1 MYRASREA
9 LSRGKNMKKFL
20 SRFLGLTLTVSM
32 AVSTFAVAGCSSNAD
47 ADVDITP
54 LAENLI
60 DDNYDNYYEV
70 FVYSFCDSDGDG
82 IGDLKGVTSKLNY
95 IRDLGYTG
103 LWLTPVHQSPTYH
116 KYDVIDYC
124 TIDEDFGTMEDF
136 EELIEKA
143 DELGIKVIMDMVFN
157 HTSTQC
163 EWFKEARTAYII
175 GDTSNPYY
183 DFYNFSDS
191 YKSGY
196 TQIGSAGLYY
206 ESQFDSSM
214 PDLNLDSEGV
224 KEKLGEAIKFW
235 VEKGVGGFRLDAV
248 MYYFSDSA
256 VKSAQFAQW
265 VKDTA
270 DEYASEL
277 TGKDGDV
284 FVVGEAWGNR
294 TAIKSYYTNSENVSY
309 FDFPTARDGY
319 ITQTLSAA
327 QSEPAE
333 TFWSVLNYV
342 ADTAADGD
350 IACPILG
357 NHDTG
362 RIAGYLGRD
371 ENKIKFAYG
380 LLSMLSGSTFTYYG
394 DEIGMIGG
402 TDSDQDKRLGMMWTA
417 DTQMIKPENVTPTQ
431 QVFADVETQLADN
444 NSILNYYKLCNNV
457 RNAFPSIMRG
467 TMERIYYND
476 DYVLA
481 FKRTYGKETVTIV
494 INFATESK
502 QVGGLSG
509 TLQKGICV
517 SGKVSASG
525 DKLTLPA
532 YSIAVL
538 K

>member
-1 MYRASREA
+1 MYRALREA
-9 LSRGKNMKKFL
+9 LLRGKNMKKFL
-20 SRFLGLTLTVSM
+20 SGFLGLTLAVSM
-32 AVSTFAVAGCSSNAD
+32 AVSTVAVAGCSSD
-47 ADVDITP
+47 ADTEVDVTP
-54 LAENLI
+54 LQENLV
-60 DDNYDNYYEV
+60 DDNYDNYYEI

-82 IGDLKGVTSKLNY
+82 VGDIKGITSKLPY
-95 IRDLGYTG
+95 IRDMGYTG
-103 LWLTPVHQSPTYH
+103 LWLTPIQSSPTYH
-116 KYDVIDYC
+116 KYDAVDYC
-124 TIDEDFGTMEDF
+124 SIDEEFGTMADF
-136 EELIEKA
+136 EGLIEEA
-143 DELGIKVIMDMVFN
+143 DRLGIKVITDMVFN
-157 HTSTQC
+157 HTSSNHI
-163 EWFKEARTAYII
+163 WFQNALKAYITD
-175 GDTSNPYY
+175 DTDNYYY
-183 DFYNFSDS
+183 DFYNFSDT

-196 TQIGSAGLYY
+196 TRIGDASIYY

-214 PDLNLDSEGV
+214 PDLNLDSENV
-224 KEKLGEAIKFW
+224 KKELGDVIKFW
-235 VEKGVGGFRLDAV
+235 IDKGVSGFRLDAV

-256 VKSAQFAQW
+256 LKSAQFAQW

-270 DEYASEL
+270 DEYASE
-277 TGKDGDV
+277 TSGQDSDV

-294 TAIKSYYTNSENVSY
+294 MAIKSYYTNSENVSY

-319 ITQTLSAA
+319 ITQTLSTV
-327 QSEPAE
+327 QTEPAE
-333 TFWSVLNYV
+333 TFWSVINFV

-371 ENKIKFAYG
+371 EAKIKFAYG
-380 LLSMLSGSTFTYYG
+380 LVSMLSGNTFTYYG

-467 TMERIYYND
+467 TAERVDYDD
-476 DYVLA
+476 DYVLV
-481 FKRTYGKETVTIV
+481 FNKSYGNERVTIV

-502 QVGGLSG
+502 RVSGISG

>member
-1 MYRASREA
+1 MKG
-9 LSRGKNMKKFL
+9 LKKFL
-20 SRFLGLTLTVSM
+20 ALTLCTTM
-32 AVSTFAVAGCSSNAD
+32 AVTAAAVAGCSDKDNNKS
-47 ADVDITP
+47 DVDTTL
-54 LAENLI
+54 LAENII

-103 LWLTPVHQSPTYH
+103 LWLTPIHKSPTYH

-143 DELGIKVIMDMVFN
+143 DELGIKVILDMVFN
-157 HTSTQC
+157 HTSNQC
-163 EWFKEARTAYII
+163 EWFREARTAYII

-196 TQIGSAGLYY
+196 TQIGSAGIYY

-214 PDLNLDSEGV
+214 PDLNLDSPAV
-224 KEKLGEAIKFW
+224 KAKLAEALDFW

-256 VKSAQFAQW
+256 VKSAEVAEW
-265 VKDTA
+265 VKTTA
-270 DEYASEL
+270 EASAVAHNNSYA
-277 TGKDGDV
+277 GNI

-294 TAIKSYYTNSENVSY
+294 SAIKNFYTNSENVSY

-319 ITQTLSAA
+319 IVQTLSAA
-327 QSEPAE
+327 QAEPAE
-333 TFWSVLNYV
+333 TFWSVMGYV
-342 ADTAADGD
+342 ADTAAGGD
-350 IACPILG
+350 IACPILD

-371 ENKIKFAYG
+371 EAKIKFAYG
-380 LLSMLSGSTFTYYG
+380 LLSLLGGNTFTYYG
-394 DEIGMIGG
+394 DEIGVVGG

-417 DTQMIKPENVTPTQ
+417 DTVMIKPENVTPTV
-431 QVFADVETQLADN
+431 QVFADVETQLADC
-444 NSILNYYKLCNNV
+444 NSILNYYKMSNNV

-467 TMERIYYND
+467 TTERVDYDD
-476 DYVLA
+476 DYVLVI
-481 FKRTYGKETVTIV
+481 KKSYGNETVTIA
-494 INFATESK
+494 INFAKEEK
-502 QVGGLSG
+502 QVSEVSG

-517 SGKVSASG
+517 SGKVSVSG
-525 DKLTLPA
+525 SNIKMPG
-532 YSIAVL
+532 YSIAIL

>member
-1 MYRASREA
+1 
-9 LSRGKNMKKFL
+9 MKKFL
-20 SRFLGLTLTVSM
+20 NKFLAFALFASVTAGV
-32 AVSTFAVAGCSSNAD
+32 AAVAGCAPKPD
-47 ADVDITP
+47 AEVDVTP
-54 LAENLI
+54 LSENLI

-82 IGDLKGVTSKLNY
+82 VGDIKGVTSKLSY
-95 IRDLGYTG
+95 IRDMGYTG
-103 LWLTPVHQSPTYH
+103 LWLTPIQSSPTYH
-116 KYDVIDYC
+116 KYDAVDYC
-124 TIDEDFGTMEDF
+124 SIDEAFGTMADF
-136 EELIEKA
+136 EELIEEA
-143 DELGIKVIMDMVFN
+143 DRLGIKVITDMVFN
-157 HTSTQC
+157 HTSDRHQ
-163 EWFKEARTAYII
+163 WFQTALEAYIT
-175 GDTSNPYY
+175 GDTENYYY
-183 DFYNFSDS
+183 DFYNFSDL

-196 TQIGSAGLYY
+196 TQIGNASVYY
-206 ESQFDSSM
+206 ESRFDKSM
-214 PDLNLDSEGV
+214 PDLNLDSENV
-224 KEKLGEAIKFW
+224 KKELGDVIKFW
-235 VEKGVGGFRLDAV
+235 IDKGVSGFRLDAV

-270 DEYASEL
+270 DAYASEIS
-277 TGKDGDV
+277 GKDEDM

-294 TAIKSYYTNSENVSY
+294 TAIKSYYTNSDNVSY

-319 ITQTLSAA
+319 ITQTLSAV

-333 TFWSVLNYV
+333 TFWSVINYV

-371 ENKIKFAYG
+371 ENKVKFAYG
-380 LLSMLSGSTFTYYG
+380 LMSMLSGNTFTYYG
-394 DEIGMIGG
+394 DEIGMVGG
-402 TDSDQDKRLGMMWTA
+402 TDSDQDKRLGMPWTA
-417 DTQMIKPENVTPTQ
+417 DTQMIKPENIEPTEQ
-431 QVFADVETQLADN
+431 IFADVQTQLADN

-457 RNAFPSIMRG
+457 RNAFPAIMRG
-467 TMERIYYND
+467 TAERVDYD
-476 DYVLA
+476 DSYVLA
-481 FKRTYGKETVTIV
+481 FRKTYGGETVTII
-494 INFATESK
+494 INFAAESR
-502 QVGGLSG
+502 QVGGIEG

-525 DKLTLPA
+525 DGLTMPA